1 MMLALRAHDLGKK
14 YEVFRR
20 PADRLKELLWAGR
33 RSFHHDVWALRHVYL
48 EVPRGATWGII
59 GPNGAGKSTFLK
71 IVTGTTRPTCGTL
84 EVNGSVSGILDL
96 GQGFEPDFSGRS
108 NVLMNC
114 SILGMSRAEAMERF
128 ESIVDFAELWAVID
142 QPVRTYSS
150 GMYLRLAFAV
160 AVSLEPDILVVDE
173 ALAVGDEYFR
183 GKCYARIND
192 FRRRGK
198 TILFVSHSLGVV
210 RHLCDRVVLL
220 KGGEIAAQ
228 GRAEEVADQYLRMI
242 HEQEESRIRAA
253 DLRGTASGG
262 PRWGDGRIEVREVR
276 TLDASRAERHS
287 FVPGETLTVEARFR
301 VKADVER
308 PVFGVGVFRSDGTYL
323 CGVNHLWHEQPIDIG
338 PLRGGETG
346 RVRCTID
353 PLPLLNGTYYLSYF
367 CYDHSEAVPVA
378 LDHQE
383 RVKLF
388 QVVEG
393 PVEMHGTVALPTRW
407 EIER

>member
-1 MMLALRAHDLGKK
+1 MLALRAHDVGKK

-33 RSFHHDVWALRHVYL
+33 RSFHHDLWALRHLYL
-48 EVPRGATWGII
+48 EVPRSATWGVI
-59 GPNGAGKSTFLK
+59 GPNGAGKSTVLK
-71 IVTGTTRPTCGTL
+71 LITGTTRPTCGTL
-84 EVNGSVSGILDL
+84 EVNGSVSGILEL
-96 GQGFEPDFSGRS
+96 GQGFNPEFSGRS
-108 NVLMNC
+108 NVMMNC
-114 SILGMSRAEAMERF
+114 SILGMSRAEALAKF
-128 ESIVDFAELWAVID
+128 ESIVDFAELWEVID
-142 QPVRTYSS
+142 RPVRTYSS

-160 AVSLEPDILVVDE
+160 AVSVDPDILVVDE

-210 RHLCDRVVLL
+210 RNLCDRVILL
-220 KGGEIAAQ
+220 QNGEVAAQ
-228 GRAEEVADQYLRMI
+228 GTAEEVADEYLRMV
-242 HEQEESRIRAA
+242 HAQEEARVKAA
-253 DLRGTASGG
+253 DRRGAASGG
-262 PRWGDGRIEVREVR
+262 PRWGDGRIEIREVR
-276 TLDASRAERHS
+276 SLDRAGTERHA
-287 FVPGETLTVEARFR
+287 FAPGDALTIEARFR

-308 PVFGVGVFRSDGTYL
+308 PVFGVGVFRSDGTYVS
-323 CGVNHLWHEQPIDIG
+323 GINHLWHERPLAVG

-353 PLPLLNGTYYLSYF
+353 PLPLLKGTYYLSYF

-378 LDHQE
+378 IDHQE

-393 PVEMHGTVALPTRW
+393 PVEMHGIVALPTRW

>member
-1 MMLALRAHDLGKK
+1 MFALRTCDLGKK

-33 RSFHHDVWALRHVYL
+33 HSYHQDVWALRHLYL

-84 EVNGSVSGILDL
+84 EVNGAVSGILEL
-96 GQGFEPDFSGRS
+96 GHGFDVDFSGRS

-114 SILGMSRAEAMERF
+114 SILGMSRSEAMERF
-128 ESIVDFAELWAVID
+128 ESIVDFAELWDVID
-142 QPVRTYSS
+142 QPVRTYST

-160 AVSLEPDILVVDE
+160 AVGVEPDILVVDE

-183 GKCYARIND
+183 GKCYTRIND

-198 TILFVSHSLGVV
+198 TILFVSHSLGEV
-210 RHLCDRVVLL
+210 RNLCDHVVLL
-220 KGGEIAAQ
+220 KGGEVVAQ
-228 GRAEEVADQYLRMI
+228 GSGEEVADQYLRI
-242 HEQEESRIRAA
+242 VHEQEEARIRAD
-253 DLRGTASGG
+253 DLRRTASGG
-262 PRWGDGRIEVREVR
+262 PRWGDGRIEVRQVR
-276 TLDASRAERHS
+276 SLDASGAERHS
-287 FVPGETLTVEARFR
+287 FVSGGALTVEARFR

-308 PVFGVGVFRSDGTYL
+308 PVFGVGVFRTDGTYI
-323 CGVNHLWHEQPIDIG
+323 CGVNHLWHERPLDIG
-338 PLRGGETG
+338 PLRAGETG
-346 RVRCTID
+346 RVRCTIE

-367 CYDHSEAVPVA
+367 CYDHSAAVPVA

-383 RVKLF
+383 RLKLF
-388 QVVEG
+388 QVVHG

>member
-1 MMLALRAHDLGKK
+1 MLALRARDLGKK
-14 YEVFRR
+14 YEIFPR
-20 PADRLKELLWAGR
+20 PGDRLREVLWGGR
-33 RSFHHDVWALRHVYL
+33 RSFHQDVWALRRLYL

-59 GPNGAGKSTFLK
+59 GPNGAGKSTFLR

-84 EVNGSVSGILDL
+84 EVNGTVSGILEL
-96 GQGFEPDFSGRS
+96 GQGFDPDFSGRS

-114 SILGMSRAEAMERF
+114 AILGMSRAEARERF
-128 ESIVDFAELWAVID
+128 ESIVDFAELWEVID
-142 QPVRTYSS
+142 QPVRTYST

-160 AVSLEPDILVVDE
+160 AVGVEPDILVVDE

-192 FRRRGK
+192 FRRRGR
-198 TILFVSHSLGVV
+198 TILLVSHSLSVV
-210 RHLCDRVVLL
+210 RNLCDRVVLL
-220 KGGEIAAQ
+220 RGGEVAAQ
-228 GRAEEVADQYLRMI
+228 GSAEEVADQYLRMV
-242 HEQEESRIRAA
+242 HDHAESRIRADDRRSA
-253 DLRGTASGG
+253 TVAG
-262 PRWGDGRIEVREVR
+262 PRWGDGRIEVRQVR
-276 TLDASRAERHS
+276 CLDGSGAERHS
-287 FVPGETLTVEARFR
+287 FTPGEALTVEARFR
-301 VKADVER
+301 VKADVEQ

-323 CGVNHLWHEQPIDIG
+323 CGVNHLWHERPLEIG

-346 RVRCTID
+346 RVRCTIA
-353 PLPLLNGTYYLSYF
+353 PLPLLKGTYYLSYF

-383 RVKLF
+383 RVRLF
-388 QVVEG
+388 QVVDG